1 MAHDY
6 AGVLLFD
13 QINTRHATD
22 TTDMQ
27 VWCAHYETRCV
38 FVLAQGPV
46 VLFDYTKKGGTGMA
60 PPGFNSA
67 MPGFGEDLK
76 DREIWAVLAFIKSR
90 WPREV
95 LARQRQI
102 TARSR

>member
-46 VLFDYTKKGGTGMA
+46 VLFDYTNLPHLAEGLVTA
-60 PPGFNSA
+60 D
-67 MPGFGEDLK
+67 EY
-76 DREIWAVLAFIKSR
+76 WVLPA
-90 WPREV
+90 
-95 LARQRQI
+95 LY
-102 TARSR
+102 